1 MPVDCR
7 RIANPFSLFLLTL
20 LLAFSLLASP
30 ASAQTALTG
39 ATGATTET
47 QDQSSAVIAP
57 LLEVLK
63 DDAAREKL
71 IQSLQESTTASDPG
85 TAEQA
90 ADAAAETTVAGQL
103 AEITRNGINEALTI
117 GRKFITDLS
126 GLTTLFG
133 DRSNLDAD
141 KIANMML
148 PLLATVVVSL
158 LLYLGGKRL
167 LRSGLTRIAPR
178 FRQRGVFVA
187 LALVGM
193 YFLAEILALAI
204 AYFAASALAGTLFG
218 SLGVSIYQTLYLN
231 AFLVAG
237 VTAIIIR
244 VVTGIVDGEY
254 AVMRLSPGV
263 RQLVRQRGTGLAAIL
278 IYGIA
283 FVIPAANSL
292 ISFTVG
298 RSLRVVVFT
307 IAALYAVRMIRAIS
321 RQQQIAAE
329 GPAEEPIEEG
339 DAAVDEALPEP
350 VQSALMQ
357 VWPLI
362 AYAYVA
368 VSYVIALSRPN
379 LFVEFVG
386 GATLKTAL
394 ALIGGGLVLR
404 GCGYLST
411 LSVRA
416 PAFLPLD
423 SQALSTRLTS
433 FVPLLLRIVW
443 LLVSV
448 GVLAIVLDA
457 WAIIDVGGWI
467 EGERGSAMIA
477 GLASSLIVVVSCIV
491 IWAAASSWI
500 DYRMESAHGSAL
512 LNSRYRTL
520 YSLLKNA
527 LTVALVVFGGMIALS
542 ELGIDIGPLLAGAG
556 VLGLAIGFG
565 AQKLVQ
571 DIISGVF
578 IQLENAMNV
587 GDVIGAGG
595 ITGVVERLT
604 LRSVSLRDL
613 SGVYHIIPFSSVDSV
628 SNYMRIFSYH
638 VEEVGIAYKENVADG
653 KDAMLEAFERL
664 KQTEH
669 KDDIL
674 EPLEMH
680 GVTGLGD
687 SAVLIRAR
695 IKTAPGKQFGL
706 GRAYTE
712 LVKEVM
718 DERGI
723 EIPFPHTTLFLGR
736 DKQGHTDELPIKM
749 VSKDG
754 KAEKPAP
761 EQQPESKDRNF
772 VENDGNAIPDNDD

>member
-1 MPVDCR
+1 MPFNFR
-7 RIANPFSLFLLTL
+7 
-20 LLAFSLLASP
+20 LASNLVAALLVLFVMAVAP
-30 ASAQTALTG
+30 AAAQTAVPGT
-39 ATGATTET
+39 ATET
-47 QDQSSAVIAP
+47 AKNADAVLAP
-57 LLEVLK
+57 LLNVLK
-63 DDAAREKL
+63 DDAARQKL
-71 IQSLQESTTASDPG
+71 IESLEKSSSTTAT
-85 TAEQA
+85 TADA
-90 ADAAAETTVAGQL
+90 ADAAANTTVAGQL
-103 AEITRNGINEALTI
+103 AGITKNGINEALSI
-117 GRKFITDLS
+117 GRKFTTDLS
-126 GLTTLFG
+126 GLTTLFAG
-133 DRSNLDAD
+133 QSNLDAG
-141 KIANMML
+141 KTASMLL
-148 PLLATVVVSL
+148 PLLATMLISL
-158 LLYLGGKRL
+158 ALYLGGKRL
-167 LRSGLTRIAPR
+167 LRSGLTKVAPR
-178 FRQRGVFVA
+178 FRKRGVVAA

-193 YFLAEILALAI
+193 YFLAETLALAI
-204 AYFAASALAGTLFG
+204 AYFAASALAGTLLG

-244 VVTGIVDGEY
+244 VVTGIVDDEYAGVVAGEY

-263 RQLVRQRGTGLAAIL
+263 RRLMRQRGNGLAAIL

-292 ISFTVG
+292 ISYTVG
-298 RSLRVVVFT
+298 RSLRVLVFT
-307 IAALYAVRMIRAIS
+307 VAAIYAVQMIRAIS
-321 RQQQIAAE
+321 RQQQIAAQL
-329 GPAEEPIEEG
+329 PAEEPVEEG
-339 DAAVDEALPEP
+339 DAAVGEALPEP

-386 GATLKTAL
+386 GATLKTVL
-394 ALIGGGLVLR
+394 ALIIGGLVLR
-404 GCGYLST
+404 GCGYVST
-411 LSVRA
+411 FSVRA

-423 SQALSTRLTS
+423 SQALSTRLTA

-448 GVLAIVLDA
+448 GVLAVVLDA
-457 WAIIDVGGWI
+457 WGIFDVSGWV
-467 EGERGSAMIA
+467 EGNRGSAVIA
-477 GLASSLIVVVSCIV
+477 GLISSLIVVVTCVV
-491 IWAAASSWI
+491 IWAASSSWI
-500 DYRMESAHGSAL
+500 DYRMDSGHGSAL

-527 LTVALVVFGGMIALS
+527 LTVSLVVFGGMIALS

-587 GDVIGAGG
+587 GDVVGAGG

-638 VEEVGIAYKENVADG
+638 VEEVGIAYKENVSDG
-653 KDAMLEAFERL
+653 KEAMLEAFDRL
-664 KQTEH
+664 MQTEH
-669 KDDIL
+669 KADIL

-712 LVKEVM
+712 LVKQVM

-723 EIPFPHTTLFLGR
+723 EIPFPHTTMFLGR
-736 DKQGHTDELPIKM
+736 DKQGRTDELPVKM
-749 VSKDG
+749 VSENNKAG
-754 KAEKPAP
+754 KKAAT
-761 EQQPESKDRNF
+761 EQQPASEDD
-772 VENDGNAIPDNDD
+772 EIIANDGNAMPDSDD